1 MQTEYQKIISELA
14 RQLKAAPGLA
24 PKDIP
29 SIDLYMDQVTSLMES
44 SLSFTRRNESD
55 KILTKTMINNYAK
68 NHLLPPP
75 QKKKYSKDHLLLL
88 VFIYY
93 FKSILSLQ
101 DIQALMEPLC
111 TKYFH
116 SQAPLNIEAIYNEA
130 FSCKNSQIDTFMS
143 QLEEYEKDLQTA
155 GDELP
160 SDESDFYSFFTLICR
175 LNMDIYIRKRAMEK
189 LIDEWQKSPL
199 RKQE

>member
-1 MQTEYQKIISELA
+1 MQIEYQKIISELA

-116 SQAPLNIEAIYNEA
+116 SQAPLNIESIYNEA
-130 FSCKNSQIDTFMS
+130 FSCSSSQIDAFMS
-143 QLEEYEKDLQTA
+143 QLEEYEKDLPTA
-155 GDELP
+155 GHELP

-175 LNMDIYIRKRAMEK
+175 LNVDIYIRKRAMEK